1 MFVFFF
7 SGGGVGSLLMASD
20 ESCAVGTA
28 GSARE
33 LFSALTGSCEAMVS
47 CWAEVM
53 TLDSTRNSRFCAHR
67 QLEVAVRSSGSL
79 RS

>member
-1 MFVFFF
+1 
-7 SGGGVGSLLMASD
+7 MASD

-53 TLDSTRNSRFCAHR
+53 TLDSTRNSRFCA
-67 QLEVAVRSSGSL
+67 LSSA
-79 RS
+79 